1 MFRSLKTL
9 RSIPRLKDIAFVLG
23 RHGFYQV
30 AGSLQAP
37 FTAQLRRIFK
47 RKPRHV
53 IQQPERL
60 RMVLEDLGP
69 TFIKFGQLLSTRP
82 DLLPVS
88 YLRELEKLQDEVQP
102 EPFSEIRAVLDEEF
116 RGEVDALF
124 RRIDPEPLATAS
136 IAQAHRAVTRDGK
149 DVVVK
154 VRKRGLERIVEQD
167 LVVLGLLVDFLRD
180 WPGLRLF
187 DPEGVLR
194 VFERSI
200 RCELNFDYERNNLLT
215 LRRNLAEGS
224 PVCVPRPIPE
234 CSTSAVLTMEYLA
247 GEKLSSYAQR
257 RMPREEGETYAENL
271 AVLIL
276 RQIFED
282 GIFHA
287 DPHPGNVILM
297 GNGRIGLIDVGNVGR
312 VTPELMDELIVVLVA
327 LIRRD
332 YRRLSRWILKQ
343 GQPAV
348 SIDPRELAVELMD
361 QLEPYY
367 GLSLEEIRVGEL
379 FNALFGLIMRFEI
392 RVPPQYVMVGRT
404 LVTMEGSIRL
414 CAPKMDVLRR
424 VEPYVK
430 DILRARWSAT
440 RIAREVESQL
450 QDLLSAARSFP
461 ANCAEVLARAAEGRL
476 RIESVHTD
484 MDKIEKK
491 LDAIGSRVSMAL
503 LIGALLVSS
512 TALLCFG
519 TEGRVGHLAW
529 ALGGTGLFAA
539 FLLGVRLLL
548 GR

>member
-450 QDLLSAARSFP
+450 QDVLSAARSFP

-519 TEGRVGHLAW
+519 TEDRVGHLAW